1 LSSNPRVDRSTSQ
14 KITTARVSAM
24 IRDVFT
30 RSPGMERGKI
40 ALPSTVFDTGSV
52 RSGCRNRVV
61 GTR

>member
-1 LSSNPRVDRSTSQ
+1 
-14 KITTARVSAM
+14 M